1 VLVFLKPPSREEQ
14 RRRMA
19 ARGDADPDDVAR
31 RLDAAA
37 AEEALA
43 ESFDAIVVNDDV
55 DAAVDQV
62 AGILATRRAAR

>member
-1 VLVFLKPPSREEQ
+1 
-14 RRRMA
+14 MA